1 MAGTWSWD
9 DIQGLVV
16 LSSLAATWGAA
27 AMAYGVNKAK
37 IAENATRLDQQ
48 QARLDQKRARLDRLE
63 REHSDFRERVAREF
77 VAREH
82 MSELEERFLLA
93 MDRLGKQIDTLSE
106 RLDRVLVQ
114 ATKPQRGG
122 Q

>member
-9 DIQGLVV
+9 DVQGLVV
-16 LSSLAATWGAA
+16 VSGLMATWGAA
-27 AMAYGVNKAK
+27 AVAYGVNKAK
-37 IAENATRLDQQ
+37 IAENAARIDQLNTRFDQEH
-48 QARLDQKRARLDRLE
+48 ARLEKTE
-63 REHSDFRERVAREF
+63 RELADFKERVAREF

-82 MSELEERFLLA
+82 IRELEERFLLA